1 MRVRNILTT
10 VVLSGALVGGPGL
23 AMAWAEQPEDRP
35 GNTGRGQ
42 SGQVHGKPAPADTTV
57 PQPPSNADFTDH
69 GADTHGPY
77 DSTRDGSPS
86 GNGNGGGE
94 AVGKPCAGC
103 VGKADN
109 KNPKGQLPGPQDGN
123 KGYEC
128 DGNKGIGRSNPA
140 HTGCKSTTTTTPPP
154 PTTTTTTTTST
165 TTVTKPGA
173 STVPAPQP
181 GINPAAGSAAAAGA
195 AADTTAL
202 ADTGVNLGVP
212 VGAGL
217 LLLGAGTGLI
227 LVGRRRPAD

>member
-1 MRVRNILTT
+1 
-10 VVLSGALVGGPGL
+10 
-23 AMAWAEQPEDRP
+23 MAWAEQPEDRP
-35 GNTGRGQ
+35 GNVGQGQ

-57 PQPPSNADFTDH
+57 PQPASNADFSGH
-69 GADTHGPY
+69 GANTHGPY

-128 DGNKGIGRSNPA
+128 DSNHGIGRSNPA
-140 HTGCKSTTTTTPPP
+140 HTGCKSTTTTTTP
-154 PTTTTTTTTST
+154 PTTTITTTTTTST
-165 TTVTKPGA
+165 TTGTTSGP
-173 STVPAPQP
+173 STAPAPQP
-181 GINPAAGSAAAAGA
+181 GINPAAGSAAAG
-195 AADTTAL
+195 TTAGTTSL
-202 ADTGVNLGVP
+202 ADTGVNIGVP

-217 LLLGAGTGLI
+217 LLLGAGSGLI
-227 LVGRRRPAD
+227 VLSRRRLAD

>member
-23 AMAWAEQPEDRP
+23 AMAWAEQPAERP
-35 GNTGRGQ
+35 GNVGQGQ
-42 SGQVHGKPAPADTTV
+42 SEAHGKPTPAPSTV
-57 PQPPSNADFTDH
+57 PQPASNADFTGN
-69 GADTHGPY
+69 GANTHGPY
-77 DSTRDGSPS
+77 DSTRDGSAS

-128 DGNKGIGRSNPA
+128 DSNHGIGRTNPA
-140 HTGCKSTTTTTPPP
+140 HTGCKSTTTT
-154 PTTTTTTTTST
+154 PTTTTITTTTNTTTTATTASTPGSST
-165 TTVTKPGA
+165 T
-173 STVPAPQP
+173 PAAQP
-181 GINPAAGSAAAAGA
+181 GITPAAAATT
-195 AADTTAL
+195 DTASL
-202 ADTGVNLGVP
+202 ADTGVNIGVP

-227 LVGRRRPAD
+227 IVTRRRLTD